1 MFIGNIDNVEKGNE
15 VAELIKPEIIG
26 AKVIDVEYDYF
37 AECMALIFDNG
48 QRIYVD
54 DFNFEEDDEENVENE

>member
-1 MFIGNIDNVEKGNE
+1 MFIGNIGNVEKGNKI
-15 VAELIKPEIIG
+15 AELIKPEIIG

-37 AECMALIFDNG
+37 AECMTLIFDNG
-48 QRIYVD
+48 QRIYIE